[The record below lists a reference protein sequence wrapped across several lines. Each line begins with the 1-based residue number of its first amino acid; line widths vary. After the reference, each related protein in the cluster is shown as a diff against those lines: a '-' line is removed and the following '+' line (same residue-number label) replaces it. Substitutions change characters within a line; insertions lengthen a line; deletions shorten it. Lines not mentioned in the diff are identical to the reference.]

1 MTGIRLYME
10 GGGQGQGRAILRQ
23 GMNELLSDVRNL
35 ARRRSCRW
43 KLVCCGSRS
52 ETWKHFSRAVREDDG
67 DMIVLLVDSEGS
79 VKTSVRDHLRTQDR
93 WSMDGIEDD
102 AVHLMI
108 QSMETWIIADTEAL
122 SRYYGQAFRRN
133 ALPKSKDL
141 ESVPPRE
148 VALAL
153 RRATRGTKKGEYH
166 KIRHAPD
173 LLKRI
178 SIQRVSERCAS
189 CRRLL
194 EMLESKLGK

>member
-1 MTGIRLYME
+1 
-10 GGGQGQGRAILRQ
+10 
-23 GMNELLSDVRNL
+23 
-35 ARRRSCRW
+35 
-43 KLVCCGSRS
+43 
-52 ETWKHFSRAVREDDG
+52 
-67 DMIVLLVDSEGS
+67 MIVLLVDSEGS
-79 VKTSVRDHLRTQDR
+79 VKTSARNHLRTQDR

-108 QSMETWIIADTEAL
+108 QSMETWIIADPEAL

-178 SIQRVSERCAS
+178 SIQRVRERCAS
-189 CRRLL
+189 CGRLL